1 MRVPN
6 VYRALLWCYP
16 AEFRHEYGRQ
26 MAGAFSEQLRDARA
40 RDGRLAQ
47 AGIWARALVELPST
61 ALQEHWH
68 VIRQD
73 LRHAGRIFAA
83 SPGFTAVA
91 VLSLALGI
99 GANTAIFSLLNSV
112 LMNRLP
118 VRNPH
123 ELVILTNPDAGGV
136 RRGMQQGERSLATYQ
151 EFLQLQDNRAF
162 ESLMASSSVT
172 QRAEARVAGGE
183 PSPLVVRLSSM
194 NYFSTLGVSAAIGQ
208 MFDAAR
214 EPAAGAAPFAVVS
227 HEYWQRRFAGR
238 PDVVGRAIGFRDAI
252 VTIVGVAPASFLG
265 ETVGERP
272 DVWIPLAMQAAV
284 LPGRDWLN
292 DQPGSVEKVM
302 WLHLF
307 GRLAPGVT
315 RERAQASAN
324 VAFHQ
329 GLAAYYGSIGD
340 AAMRTRY
347 RDQRLTLRDA
357 ATGASALRR
366 SFVEPLWV
374 LLVAAGLVLLI
385 ACANLGNLLL
395 ARTTARGREM
405 AVRLALGAGRRRL
418 IRQLLAESALLAV
431 AGGLAGLVMAG
442 VLREALLR
450 LVADPTI
457 ALPSALDFRTLAF
470 VFGLTLAVGL
480 ILGLLPALRVT
491 DTQPA
496 VALRDGK
503 GVAGSASWLR
513 VGQLVVIGQLALSL
527 PLLVGAGLLE
537 RTLVNLQR
545 VDLGYSTDDLLT
557 VRVEADPA
565 GYEPPRQAAAFEA
578 LAARVRALPGVL
590 AATYSYNGLFSGI
603 DNGDRITVEGYAAAD
618 AREIGSRY
626 DAVAPGFFSTL
637 GVPVLLGREIAEQ
650 DHTGGRMVCVVN
662 ETFAKRFF
670 DGRNPIGLHITQHY
684 AEKTRTYEVVGVVGD
699 SRQSSLRDEIETRFY
714 TPISRSAA
722 RDDGGVTGVTF
733 MIRQRRNSAVLPA
746 VRQIFQRTE
755 PNMPIARA
763 STLTDAVDRRTVQ
776 DRMLAQLS
784 IAFGA
789 VAIVLAALGLYGL
802 LSYGI
807 ARRTN
812 EIGIRKAL
820 GAQHGM
826 LIAMIARE
834 TGWLVLAGLVVG
846 GALSVAAV
854 RLIASRLYGLSPG
867 DPVTFATAAATL
879 AVVAVIATWLPA
891 RRTTRVDALGAL
903 RYD

>member
-1 MRVPN
+1 MRAPN

-16 AEFRHEYGRQ
+16 AEFRHEYGKQ
-26 MAGAFSEQLRDARA
+26 MVGAFTEQLRDARA
-40 RDGRLAQ
+40 RDGRLLQ
-47 AGIWARALVELPST
+47 AGIWVRALVDLPST

-68 VIRQD
+68 VIQQD

-123 ELVILTNPDAGGV
+123 ELVILTDPGSRGV
-136 RRGMQQGERSLATYQ
+136 GRGMQQGERSLATYQ

-162 ESLMASSSVT
+162 VSLMASSSVT
-172 QRAEARVAGGE
+172 QRTEARVAGGE
-183 PSPLVVRLSSM
+183 PEPLVIRLASM
-194 NYFSTLGVSAAIGQ
+194 NYFSTFGVSAAIGQ
-208 MFDAAR
+208 TFDADR

-227 HEYWQRRFAGR
+227 HEYWQRRLAGR
-238 PDVVGRAIGFRDAI
+238 ADVPGRTISFRDAI

-292 DQPGSVEKVM
+292 DEPGSVEKVM

-315 RERAQASAN
+315 RKRAQASAN
-324 VAFHQ
+324 VAFQQ

-340 AAMRTRY
+340 AGVRTRY

-366 SFVEPLWV
+366 SFAEPLWV
-374 LLVAAGLVLLI
+374 LLGAAGLVLLI

-405 AVRLALGAGRRRL
+405 AVRLALGGGRSRL
-418 IRQLLAESALLAV
+418 IRQLLTESALLAV

-457 ALPSALDFRTLAF
+457 TLPSALDFRTLGF

-480 ILGLLPALRVT
+480 ILGLLPALRIT

-496 VALRDGK
+496 VALREGK
-503 GVAGSASWLR
+503 GIAGSAAWLR
-513 VGQLVVIGQLALSL
+513 IGKLVVIGQLALSL
-527 PLLVGAGLLE
+527 PLLVGAGLLV
-537 RTLVNLQR
+537 RTLVNLQS
-545 VDLGYSTDDLLT
+545 VDLGYSMKDLLT
-557 VRVEADPA
+557 VRVDADPA
-565 GYEPPRQAAAFEA
+565 GYEPLRQAAAFEA
-578 LAARVRALPGVL
+578 LTARVRALPGVL
-590 AATYSYNGLFSGI
+590 AATYSYNGLFSGT
-603 DNGDRITVEGYAAAD
+603 DNGDRITVEGYTSAD

-637 GVPVLLGREIAEQ
+637 GIPVLIGREITDQ

-684 AEKTRTYEVVGVVGD
+684 AESTRTYEVVGVVRD

-722 RDDGGVTGVTF
+722 RADGRVTGVTF

-746 VRQIFQRTE
+746 VRQEFQRTE
-755 PNMPIARA
+755 PNMPITRA
-763 STLTDAVDRRTVQ
+763 SMLTEAVDRRTVQ

-784 IAFGA
+784 IAFG
-789 VAIVLAALGLYGL
+789 VLAIVLAALGLYGL
-802 LSYGI
+802 LSYSI

-846 GALSVAAV
+846 SALSVAAV
-854 RLIASRLYGLSPG
+854 RLISSRLYGLSPG
-867 DPVTFATAAATL
+867 DPVTFATAMATL
-879 AVVAVIATWLPA
+879 AVVAVMATWLPA
-891 RRTTRVDALGAL
+891 RRTTRVDALVAL

>member
-1 MRVPN
+1 MRALD
-6 VYRALLWCYP
+6 VYRALLSCYP
-16 AEFRHEYGRQ
+16 GEFRHEYGSQ
-26 MAGAFSEQLRDARA
+26 MVSAFTEQLRDARA

-47 AGIWARALVELPST
+47 AGIWARTLVDLPST

-68 VIRQD
+68 VIQQD
-73 LRHAGRIFAA
+73 LRHAGRIFAS

-123 ELVILTNPDAGGV
+123 ELVILTDPGSRGV
-136 RRGMQQGERSLATYQ
+136 RRGMQQGERGLATYQ
-151 EFLQLQDNRAF
+151 EFLQLQDNGAF
-162 ESLMASSSVT
+162 VSLMASSSAIQPT
-172 QRAEARVAGGE
+172 EARVAGAE
-183 PSPLVVRLSSM
+183 PEPLVIRLASM
-194 NYFSTLGVSAAIGQ
+194 NYFSTLGVSAAIGR
-208 MFDAAR
+208 MFDADR

-227 HEYWQRRFAGR
+227 HEYWQRRLAGR
-238 PDVVGRAIGFRDAI
+238 PDVVGRTITFRDAI

-265 ETVGERP
+265 ENVGERP
-272 DVWIPLAMQAAV
+272 DVWIPLAMQATV

-292 DQPGSVEKVM
+292 DAPGSVEKVM

-324 VAFHQ
+324 VAFQQ

-340 AAMRTRY
+340 DGLRTRY

-366 SFVEPLWV
+366 TFAEPLWV
-374 LLVAAGLVLLI
+374 LLGAAGFVLLI

-405 AVRLALGAGRRRL
+405 AVRLALGAGRSRL

-431 AGGLAGLVMAG
+431 AGGLAGLAMAAA
-442 VLREALLR
+442 LRDALLR
-450 LVADPTI
+450 LVADPAIT
-457 ALPSALDFRTLAF
+457 LPSAFDFRTLAF
-470 VFGLTLAVGL
+470 VFGLTVAAGL

-496 VALRDGK
+496 VVLREGK
-503 GVAGSASWLR
+503 GIAGSAAWLR
-513 VGQLVVIGQLALSL
+513 VGKLVVIGQLALSL
-527 PLLVGAGLLE
+527 PLLVGAGLLV

-545 VDLGYSTDDLLT
+545 VDLGYSMADLLA
-557 VRVEADPA
+557 VRVNADPA
-565 GYEPPRQAAAFEA
+565 GYEPLRQAAAFEA
-578 LAARVRALPGVL
+578 LAARVRALPGVA
-590 AATYSYNGLFSGI
+590 AATYSYNGLFSGT
-603 DNGDRITVEGYAAAD
+603 DNGDRITVEGYTSGD

-637 GVPVLLGREIAEQ
+637 GIPMLIGREITDQ
-650 DHTGGRMVCVVN
+650 DLTSGRMVCVIN

-670 DGRNPIGLHITQHY
+670 DGRNPIGRHITQHY
-684 AEKTRTYEVVGVVGD
+684 AQSTRTYEVVGVVRD

-722 RDDGGVTGVTF
+722 RADGRVTGVTF
-733 MIRQRRNSAVLPA
+733 VIRQRPNSPVLPD
-746 VRQIFQRTE
+746 VRQTLRRTE
-755 PNMPIARA
+755 PDMPITSA
-763 STLTDAVDRRTVQ
+763 STLTEAVDRRIVQ

-784 IAFGA
+784 IGFGV
-789 VAIVLAALGLYGL
+789 VAIVLVTVGLYGI

-820 GAQHGM
+820 GAQQAA
-826 LIAMIARE
+826 LIGMIARE

-854 RLIASRLYGLSPG
+854 RLISSRLYGLSPA
-867 DPVTFATAAATL
+867 DPVTFATVVAAL
-879 AVVAVIATWLPA
+879 AFVAVIATWLPA
-891 RRTTRVDALGAL
+891 RRMSRVDALVAL

>member
-1 MRVPN
+1 MRAPD

-16 AEFRHEYGRQ
+16 AEFRHEYGGQ
-26 MAGAFSEQLRDARA
+26 MAGAFAEQLRDAR
-40 RDGRLAQ
+40 DGRLGQ
-47 AGIWARALVELPST
+47 AGIWARALVDLPLT
-61 ALQEHWH
+61 ALQEHQH
-68 VIRQD
+68 VIQQD

-91 VLSLALGI
+91 VLSLALGM

-123 ELVILTNPDAGGV
+123 ELLILTDPGSRGV
-136 RRGMQQGERSLATYQ
+136 RVGMQQGERSLATYQ
-151 EFLQLQDNRAF
+151 EFLQLQDNSAF
-162 ESLMASSSVT
+162 VSLMASSSLT
-172 QRAEARVAGGE
+172 QRTEARVAGGE
-183 PSPLVVRLSSM
+183 PEPLVIRLASM

-208 MFDAAR
+208 TFDADR

-227 HEYWQRRFAGR
+227 HEYWQRRLAGR
-238 PDVVGRAIGFRDAI
+238 PDVVGRTISFRGAI

-272 DVWIPLAMQAAV
+272 DAWIPLAMQAAV

-292 DQPGSVEKVM
+292 DEPGSVEKVM

-324 VAFHQ
+324 VTFQQ
-329 GLAAYYGSIGD
+329 GLATYYGSIGD
-340 AAMRTRY
+340 AGTRTRY

-366 SFVEPLWV
+366 SFAEPLWV
-374 LLVAAGLVLLI
+374 LLGAAGVVLLI

-405 AVRLALGAGRRRL
+405 AVRLALGAGRSRL

-431 AGGLAGLVMAG
+431 AGGLAGLVIAG

-457 ALPSALDFRTLAF
+457 TLPSALDFRTLAF

-480 ILGLLPALRVT
+480 VLGLLPALRIT
-491 DTQPA
+491 DTRPA
-496 VALRDGK
+496 VALREGK
-503 GVAGSASWLR
+503 GIAGSAAWLR
-513 VGQLVVIGQLALSL
+513 VGKLVVIGQLALSL
-527 PLLVGAGLLE
+527 PLLVGAGLLV
-537 RTLVNLQR
+537 RTLVNLQS
-545 VDLGYSTDDLLT
+545 VDLGYSMEDLLT
-557 VRVEADPA
+557 VRVDADPA
-565 GYEPPRQAAAFEA
+565 GYEPLRQAAAFEA
-578 LAARVRALPGVL
+578 LAARARALPGVL
-590 AATYSYNGLFSGI
+590 AATYSYNGLFSGT
-603 DNGDRITVEGYAAAD
+603 DNGDRITVEGYTSAD
-618 AREIGSRY
+618 AREIGSLY
-626 DAVAPGFFSTL
+626 DAVARGFFSTL
-637 GVPVLLGREIAEQ
+637 GIPVLIGREISDQ
-650 DHTGGRMVCVVN
+650 DQTGGRMVCVVN

-670 DGRNPIGLHITQHY
+670 DGRNPIGLRITQRY
-684 AEKTRTYEVVGVVGD
+684 AESTNTYEVVGVVRD
-699 SRQSSLRDEIETRFY
+699 SRQGQLRGEIETRFY
-714 TPISRSAA
+714 TPLTRSAA
-722 RDDGGVTGVTF
+722 RVSGVTF

-746 VRQIFQRTE
+746 VRQEFQRAE
-755 PNMPIARA
+755 PNMPITRA
-763 STLTDAVDRRTVQ
+763 STLIEAVDRRMVQ
-776 DRMLAQLS
+776 DRILAQLS
-784 IAFGA
+784 MAFGV
-789 VAIVLAALGLYGL
+789 VAIVLAALGLYGI
-802 LSYGI
+802 LSYGL

-834 TGWLVLAGLVVG
+834 TGWLVLAGLVIG

-854 RLIASRLYGLSPG
+854 RLISSRLYGLSPG
-867 DPVTFATAAATL
+867 DPVTFATAVATL
-879 AVVAVIATWLPA
+879 ALVAVIATWLPA
-891 RRTTRVDALGAL
+891 RRTTRVDALVAL